1 VILSLASPLAIRQLL
16 PSMEPITFSPLYMT
30 RVWGGRSLE
39 SVYHRQLPDG
49 QPYGESWEMSDRE
62 DEQSIVDQGPFSG
75 QSLHELWSNHR
86 EEIFGPGLSGDR
98 FPLLIKILDARDDLS
113 IQVHPP
119 TDKAR
124 ELGGEPKTEMWY
136 IADCDPG
143 AKLYVGFK
151 KGVTKE
157 DFELSLKNGTVEE
170 YVHAIEAQKDQ
181 SIFIP
186 SGRLHAIG
194 AGFLIYEIQQNSDTT
209 YRVFDWNRLGLDGT
223 PRDLHVE
230 QSMKSIDFDD
240 IEPGMDQPQD
250 ATIAN
255 CEYFSIDQLEAPLT
269 ITSGD
274 HFSILTVVYGTL
286 TSKEGRTFKAGD
298 FLLHPRHGSPLTT
311 SADARIL
318 RTQIPSNQIVQKKG
332 SPVS

>member
-1 VILSLASPLAIRQLL
+1 
-16 PSMEPITFSPLYMT
+16 MEPITFAPLYMT

-39 SVYHRQLPDG
+39 RVYHRQLPDG

-62 DEQSIVDQGPFSG
+62 EEQSIVNHGPFAG
-75 QSLHELWSNHR
+75 KSLHDLWTNHR
-86 EEIFGPGLSGDR
+86 EELFGPGLTGER

-119 TDKAR
+119 VELAA
-124 ELGGEPKTEMWY
+124 ELGGEAKTEMWY

-151 KGVTKE
+151 EGVNKE
-157 DFELSLKNGTVEE
+157 DFEASLHDGSVADK
-170 YVHAIEAQKDQ
+170 VHAIQPQKDQ

-209 YRVFDWNRLGLDGT
+209 YRVFDWNRLGLDGK

-230 QSMKSIDFDD
+230 QSLKSIDFSDV
-240 IEPGMDQPQD
+240 EPGMDQ
-250 ATIAN
+250 ANGTTIAS
-255 CEYFSIDQLEAPLT
+255 CEYFVIDQLEGETT
-269 ITSGD
+269 ISNPGQ
-274 HFSILTVVYGTL
+274 HFSIITVVHGTL
-286 TSKEGRTFKAGD
+286 TSPGGRVFKAGD
-298 FLLHPRHGSPLTT
+298 FLLHPKDGSPL
-311 SADARIL
+311 SASQDSKIL
-318 RTQIPSNQIVQKKG
+318 RSTIPV
-332 SPVS
+332 

>member
-1 VILSLASPLAIRQLL
+1 
-16 PSMEPITFSPLYMT
+16 M
-30 RVWGGRSLE
+30 E
-39 SVYHRQLPDG
+39 SVYQRQLPDE

-62 DEQSIVDQGPFSG
+62 DEQSIVDHGPFAG
-75 QSLHELWSNHR
+75 KSLHDLWINHR
-86 EEIFGPGLSGDR
+86 DDIFGTGLTGER

-119 TDKAR
+119 VEMAE
-124 ELGGEPKTEMWY
+124 ELGGDAKTEMWY

-151 KGVTKE
+151 DGVTKE
-157 DFELSLKNGTVEE
+157 DFAASLQDGSVADK
-170 YVHAIEAQKDQ
+170 VHAIEPEKDQ

-209 YRVFDWNRLGLDGT
+209 YRVFDWNRLGLDGN

-240 IEPGMDQPQD
+240 HEPGMDIPD
-250 ATIAN
+250 GETIAN
-255 CEYFSIDQLEAPLT
+255 CNYFIIDQLEGKT
-269 ITSGD
+269 SIDSGD
-274 HFSILTVVYGTL
+274 HFSILTVVRGTL
-286 TSKEGRTFKAGD
+286 TSPGGRIFSAGD
-298 FLLHPRHGSPLTT
+298 FLLHPREGSPL
-311 SADARIL
+311 SASSDAKIL
-318 RTQIPSNQIVQKKG
+318 RTQIPTN
-332 SPVS
+332 

>member
-1 VILSLASPLAIRQLL
+1 
-16 PSMEPITFSPLYMT
+16 M
-30 RVWGGRSLE
+30 E
-39 SVYHRQLPDG
+39 SVYQRQLPDE

-62 DEQSIVDQGPFSG
+62 DEQSIVNHGPFTG
-75 QSLHELWSNHR
+75 KSLHDLWINHR
-86 EEIFGPGLSGDR
+86 DDIFGPGLTGER

-119 TDKAR
+119 VEMAK
-124 ELGGEPKTEMWY
+124 ELGGDAKTEMWY

-151 KGVTKE
+151 DGVTKE
-157 DFELSLKNGTVEE
+157 DFAASLQDGSVADK
-170 YVHAIEAQKDQ
+170 VHAIEPKKDQ

-209 YRVFDWNRLGLDGT
+209 YRVFDWNRLGLDST

-240 IEPGMDQPQD
+240 HEPGMDIPD
-250 ATIAN
+250 GETIAS
-255 CEYFSIDQLEAPLT
+255 CSYFVIDQLEGKT
-269 ITSGD
+269 RIDSGD
-274 HFSILTVVYGTL
+274 HFSILTVVRGTL
-286 TSKEGRTFKAGD
+286 TSPGGRIFSAGD
-298 FLLHPRHGSPLTT
+298 FLLHPREGSPL
-311 SADARIL
+311 SASSDAKIL
-318 RTQIPSNQIVQKKG
+318 RTQVPTD
-332 SPVS
+332 

>member
-1 VILSLASPLAIRQLL
+1 
-16 PSMEPITFSPLYMT
+16 MEPITFSPLYMT
-30 RVWGGRSLE
+30 RVWGGRSME
-39 SVYHRQLPDG
+39 SVYQRQLPDE

-62 DEQSIVDQGPFSG
+62 DEQSIVNHGPLAG
-75 QSLHELWSNHR
+75 KSLNDLWINHR
-86 EEIFGPGLSGDR
+86 EEIFGSGLTGER

-119 TDKAR
+119 VEMAK
-124 ELGGEPKTEMWY
+124 ELGGDAKTEMWY
-136 IADCDPG
+136 IADCNPG

-157 DFELSLKNGTVEE
+157 DFAASLQDGSVANK
-170 YVHAIEAQKDQ
+170 VHAIEPKKDQ

-230 QSMKSIDFDD
+230 QSMKSIDFNDR
-240 IEPGMDQPQD
+240 EPGMDIPD
-250 ATIAN
+250 GETIAA
-255 CEYFSIDQLEAPLT
+255 CSYFIIDQLEGKT
-269 ITSGD
+269 SIGSGD
-274 HFSILTVVYGTL
+274 HFSILTVVRGTL
-286 TSKEGRTFKAGD
+286 TSPGGRIFSAGD
-298 FLLHPRHGSPLTT
+298 FLLHPREGSAL
-311 SADARIL
+311 SASSDAKIL
-318 RTQIPSNQIVQKKG
+318 RTQIPTN
-332 SPVS
+332 

>member
-1 VILSLASPLAIRQLL
+1 
-16 PSMEPITFSPLYMT
+16 MEPITFSPLYMT
-30 RVWGGRSLE
+30 RVWGGRSME
-39 SVYHRQLPDG
+39 SVYQRQLPDE

-62 DEQSIVDQGPFSG
+62 DEQSIVNHGPLAG
-75 QSLHELWSNHR
+75 KSLNDLWINHR
-86 EEIFGPGLSGDR
+86 EEIFGSGLTGER

-119 TDKAR
+119 VEMAK
-124 ELGGEPKTEMWY
+124 ELGGDAKTEMWY
-136 IADCDPG
+136 IADCNPG

-157 DFELSLKNGTVEE
+157 DFAASLQDGSVANK
-170 YVHAIEAQKDQ
+170 VHAIEPKKDQ

-230 QSMKSIDFDD
+230 QSMKSIDFNDR
-240 IEPGMDQPQD
+240 EPGMDIPD
-250 ATIAN
+250 GETIAA
-255 CEYFSIDQLEAPLT
+255 CSYFIIDQLEGKT
-269 ITSGD
+269 SIDSGD
-274 HFSILTVVYGTL
+274 HFSILTVVRGTL
-286 TSKEGRTFKAGD
+286 TSPGGRIFSAGD
-298 FLLHPRHGSPLTT
+298 FLLHPREGSAL
-311 SADARIL
+311 SASSDAKIL
-318 RTQIPSNQIVQKKG
+318 RTQIPTN
-332 SPVS
+332 

>member
-1 VILSLASPLAIRQLL
+1 
-16 PSMEPITFSPLYMT
+16 MEPITFSPLYMT
-30 RVWGGRSLE
+30 RVWGGRSME
-39 SVYHRQLPDG
+39 SVYQRQLPDE

-62 DEQSIVDQGPFSG
+62 DEQSIVNHGPLAG
-75 QSLHELWSNHR
+75 KSLNDLWINHR
-86 EEIFGPGLSGDR
+86 EEIFGSGLTGER

-119 TDKAR
+119 VEMAK
-124 ELGGEPKTEMWY
+124 ELGGDAKTEMWY
-136 IADCDPG
+136 IADCNPG

-157 DFELSLKNGTVEE
+157 DFAASLQDGSVANK
-170 YVHAIEAQKDQ
+170 VHAIEPKKDQ

-230 QSMKSIDFDD
+230 QSMKSIDFNDR
-240 IEPGMDQPQD
+240 EPGMDIPD
-250 ATIAN
+250 GETIAA
-255 CEYFSIDQLEAPLT
+255 CSYFIIDQLEGKT
-269 ITSGD
+269 SIGSGD
-274 HFSILTVVYGTL
+274 HFSILTVVRGTL
-286 TSKEGRTFKAGD
+286 TSPRGRIFSAGD
-298 FLLHPRHGSPLTT
+298 FLLHPREGNPL
-311 SADARIL
+311 SASSDAKIL
-318 RTQIPSNQIVQKKG
+318 RTQIPTN
-332 SPVS
+332 

>member
-1 VILSLASPLAIRQLL
+1 
-16 PSMEPITFSPLYMT
+16 M
-30 RVWGGRSLE
+30 E
-39 SVYHRQLPDG
+39 SVYQRQLPDE

-62 DEQSIVDQGPFSG
+62 HEQSIVNHGPFAG
-75 QSLHELWSNHR
+75 KSLHDLWINHR
-86 EEIFGPGLSGDR
+86 EEIFGAGLTGER

-119 TDKAR
+119 VEMAE
-124 ELGGEPKTEMWY
+124 ELGGDAKTEMWY

-151 KGVTKE
+151 DGVTKE
-157 DFELSLKNGTVEE
+157 DFATSLQDGSVADK
-170 YVHAIEAQKDQ
+170 VHAIEPKKDQ

-209 YRVFDWNRLGLDGT
+209 YRVFDWNRLGLDGN

-240 IEPGMDQPQD
+240 REPGMDIPD
-250 ATIAN
+250 GETIARCN
-255 CEYFSIDQLEAPLT
+255 YFIIDQLEGKT
-269 ITSGD
+269 SIDSGD
-274 HFSILTVVYGTL
+274 HFSILTVVRGSL
-286 TSKEGRTFKAGD
+286 TSPGGRIFSAGD
-298 FLLHPRHGSPLTT
+298 FLLHPCEGSPL
-311 SADARIL
+311 SASSDAKIL
-318 RTQIPSNQIVQKKG
+318 RTQIPAN
-332 SPVS
+332 

>member
-1 VILSLASPLAIRQLL
+1 
-16 PSMEPITFSPLYMT
+16 M
-30 RVWGGRSLE
+30 E
-39 SVYHRQLPDG
+39 SVYQRQLPDE

-62 DEQSIVDQGPFSG
+62 DEQSIVNHGPFAG
-75 QSLHELWSNHR
+75 KSLHDLWINHR
-86 EEIFGPGLSGDR
+86 DDIFGPRLTGER

-119 TDKAR
+119 VEMAK
-124 ELGGEPKTEMWY
+124 ELGGDAKTEMWY

-151 KGVTKE
+151 DGVTKE
-157 DFELSLKNGTVEE
+157 DFAASLQDGSVANK
-170 YVHAIEAQKDQ
+170 VHAIEPKKDQ

-240 IEPGMDQPQD
+240 HEPGMDIPD
-250 ATIAN
+250 GETIAS
-255 CEYFSIDQLEAPLT
+255 CSYFIINQLEGKTSID
-269 ITSGD
+269 SGD
-274 HFSILTVVYGTL
+274 HFSILSVVRGTL
-286 TSKEGRTFKAGD
+286 TSSGGRIFSAGD
-298 FLLHPRHGSPLTT
+298 FLLHPRKGSPL
-311 SADARIL
+311 SASSDAKIL
-318 RTQIPSNQIVQKKG
+318 RTQIPTN
-332 SPVS
+332 

>member
-1 VILSLASPLAIRQLL
+1 
-16 PSMEPITFSPLYMT
+16 MEPITFSPLYMT
-30 RVWGGRSLE
+30 RIWGGRSME
-39 SVYHRQLPDG
+39 SVYQRQLPDE

-62 DEQSIVDQGPFSG
+62 DEQSIVDHGPFAG
-75 QSLHELWSNHR
+75 KSLHDLWINHR
-86 EEIFGPGLSGDR
+86 DDIFGTGLTGER

-119 TDKAR
+119 VEMAE
-124 ELGGEPKTEMWY
+124 ELGGDAKTEMWY

-151 KGVTKE
+151 DGVTKE
-157 DFELSLKNGTVEE
+157 DFAASLQDGSVADK
-170 YVHAIEAQKDQ
+170 VHAIEPEKDQ

-209 YRVFDWNRLGLDGT
+209 YRVFDWNRLGLDGN

-240 IEPGMDQPQD
+240 HEPGMDIPD
-250 ATIAN
+250 GETIAN
-255 CEYFSIDQLEAPLT
+255 CNYFIIDQLEGKT
-269 ITSGD
+269 SIDSGD
-274 HFSILTVVYGTL
+274 HFSILTVVRGTL
-286 TSKEGRTFKAGD
+286 TSPGGRIFSAGD
-298 FLLHPRHGSPLTT
+298 FLLHPREGSPL
-311 SADARIL
+311 SASSDAKIL
-318 RTQIPSNQIVQKKG
+318 RTQIPTN
-332 SPVS
+332 

>member
-1 VILSLASPLAIRQLL
+1 
-16 PSMEPITFSPLYMT
+16 M
-30 RVWGGRSLE
+30 E
-39 SVYHRQLPDG
+39 SVYQRQLPDE

-62 DEQSIVDQGPFSG
+62 GEQSIVNHGPFAG
-75 QSLHELWSNHR
+75 KSLHDLWINHR
-86 EEIFGPGLSGDR
+86 DDIFGPGLTGER

-119 TDKAR
+119 IEMAE
-124 ELGGEPKTEMWY
+124 ELGGDAKTEMWY
-136 IADCDPG
+136 IADCEPG

-151 KGVTKE
+151 DGVTKE
-157 DFELSLKNGTVEE
+157 DFAASLLDGSVADM
-170 YVHAIEAQKDQ
+170 VHAIEPEKDQ

-240 IEPGMDQPQD
+240 REPGMDIPD
-250 ATIAN
+250 GETIAS
-255 CEYFSIDQLEAPLT
+255 CSYFSIDQLEGKT
-269 ITSGD
+269 SIDSGD
-274 HFSILTVVYGTL
+274 HFSILTVVRGTL
-286 TSKEGRTFKAGD
+286 TSPGGRIFSAGD
-298 FLLHPRHGSPLTT
+298 FLLHPREGSSL
-311 SADARIL
+311 SASSDAKIL
-318 RTQIPSNQIVQKKG
+318 RTQIPAN
-332 SPVS
+332 